1 MFLALFAFIAPSK
14 PPKFQALPAIAEIST
29 TPFASFGMFFTP
41 PFASFSKFK
50 DYKTITALLLML

>member
-1 MFLALFAFIAPSK
+1 MFLALVVFIAPSK

-41 PFASFSKFK
+41 PFASFDMFFE
-50 DYKTITALLLML
+50 